1 MSVTPVDAEGQDRTF
16 TYSCDLNILGRQPK
30 SSSEKMCE
38 FESRGHSKKAQA
50 VARGKEHEAEHETGE
65 PMREIAEFIAGT
77 GQTEEVTSDGGS
89 DD

>member
-1 MSVTPVDAEGQDRTF
+1 MSVTPVDVEGQDRTF
-16 TYSCDLNILGRQPK
+16 TYSCDLNILGQPAN
-30 SSSEKMCE
+30 SPNQKMCE

-65 PMREIAEFIAGT
+65 PMREIAEFMNY